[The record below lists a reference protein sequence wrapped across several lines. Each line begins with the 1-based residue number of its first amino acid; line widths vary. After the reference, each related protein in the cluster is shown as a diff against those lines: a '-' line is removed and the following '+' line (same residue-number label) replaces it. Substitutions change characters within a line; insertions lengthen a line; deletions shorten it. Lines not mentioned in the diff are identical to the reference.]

1 MPPLPSPRWRSGCR
15 LWRALVVVAASLV
28 LLLVPAG
35 ADAAQVLQVRG
46 PTLLQIGDGNRSVPV
61 ELACVAVAPA
71 NGADAVAWLRREL
84 PRQTRVQLRPVRQH
98 DGRLV
103 AQVRRLD
110 SDGDLGGAL
119 VAAGLA
125 HTLPGCP

>member
-1 MPPLPSPRWRSGCR
+1 MLPLASPGWKGGFS
-15 LWRALVVVAASLV
+15 LLQALVTVAASLL
-28 LLLVPAG
+28 LLLVPAV

-46 PTLLQIGDGNRSVPV
+46 PTLLQVGDGNRSVPV
-61 ELACVAVAPA
+61 ELACVAVAPDSSSA
-71 NGADAVAWLRREL
+71 AVAWLRREL
-84 PRQTRVQLRPVRQH
+84 PRQTRVQLRPVSQH

-110 SDGDLGGAL
+110 SDSDLGAAL

-125 HTLPGCP
+125 TASPGCP

>member
-1 MPPLPSPRWRSGCR
+1 L
-15 LWRALVVVAASLV
+15 VAASL
-28 LLLVPAG
+28 LLLLGPAG

-61 ELACVAVAPA
+61 ELACITVMPA
-71 NGADAVAWLRREL
+71 GSTETVAWLRREL
-84 PRQTRVQLRPVRQH
+84 PRQTRVQLRPVGQH

-110 SDGDLGGAL
+110 SDSDLGSAL

-125 HTLPGCP
+125 QPSPGCP

>member
-1 MPPLPSPRWRSGCR
+1 MPPLPSPRWRSGCC

-35 ADAAQVLQVRG
+35 ADAAQLLQVRG
-46 PTLLQIGDGNRSVPV
+46 PTLLQIGDGNRSMPV

-71 NGADAVAWLRREL
+71 NSADALAWLRREL
-84 PRQTRVQLRPVRQH
+84 PRQTRVQLRPVSQH

-110 SDGDLGGAL
+110 SDGDLGAAL
-119 VAAGLA
+119 VAVGLA
-125 HTLPGCP
+125 QTLPGCP

>member
-1 MPPLPSPRWRSGCR
+1 MLPLPSPGWKGGSS
-15 LWRALVVVAASLV
+15 LWRALVAVAAILL
-28 LLLVPAG
+28 LLLVPAA

-46 PTLLQIGDGNRSVPV
+46 PTLLQVGDGNRSMPV
-61 ELACVAVAPA
+61 ELACVAVAP
-71 NGADAVAWLRREL
+71 GSSSEAVAWLRRQL
-84 PRQTRVQLRPVRQH
+84 PRQTRVQLRPVSQH

-110 SDGDLGGAL
+110 SDSDLGAAL

-125 HTLPGCP
+125 TASPGCP